1 VGALVGE
8 NSVIYGGGGV
18 IGGAVGK
25 MPLLAAAPT
34 MRSRLP

>member
-25 MPLLAAAPT
+25 TPLLAAAPT